1 MSDDKKVVDVVVK
14 IKGISLF
21 GENNPKDNF
30 QKYYKEFLDKGLTPA
45 EAERLTKQKLENK
58 Q

>member
-21 GENNPKDNF
+21 GENKSKEKENISDSDDKKKNPK
-30 QKYYKEFLDKGLTPA
+30 KEKIELNQEDIT
-45 EAERLTKQKLENK
+45 
-58 Q
+58 